1 MSLSKRVTNAVKAL
15 VAPQEKTSNASN
27 PARDFLRYGNRNPIM
42 QQDWSQVQVS
52 DQDMYTG
59 YSYAAINK
67 RANRAVIL
75 GKRYLK
81 TDAAP
86 SIMQAAKE
94 KDEEVEHPYLKLI
107 RQSTKFSQRQFWYNA
122 STYLDLE
129 GVFYLLAVRAIGVGA
144 DGGKKVGAVQSFEL
158 LNPYEV
164 KRVIRESDGEI
175 GGYIEHKN
183 GKWREIPK
191 EMIIEVK
198 LLNPFDQDEPYSM
211 TDAAKESQYTLKSA
225 NDYTRNSIKNNVNAP
240 GIISTDVVLEDH
252 IFDNFISRIKYHE
265 KGEPLYANGA
275 GGISWESMQ
284 IDLDK
289 TALDKINEI
298 HRSTLFAVSGTS
310 KTAMGIEESGTGRE
324 VSKTQK
330 DDFTEGA
337 IMPQIENIIDALNLD
352 YRRWYNGE
360 WNKNEYEIILDNP
373 LESDHEAELKDI
385 EVQEKRLGLS
395 QQLVQAGYDE
405 RLAYQYAMGQI
416 DVSGLGQPTLEE
428 ELSDQQAYIMAL
440 REAGATDDEIEE
452 LTGVSP
458 QAKDETGDTKDNT
471 QVDTQETLTGNEQD
485 DQAQ

>member
-1 MSLSKRVTNAVKAL
+1 MSLSERVTNAVKAL
-15 VAPQEKTSNASN
+15 VAPNAKATNAIS
-27 PARDFLRYGNRNPIM
+27 PAQDFLRYGNRNPIM
-42 QQDWSQVQVS
+42 QQEWSQVQVS
-52 DQDMYTG
+52 DEDMYTG

-81 TDAAP
+81 TT
-86 SIMQAAKE
+86 AKASVVE
-94 KDEEVEHPYLKLI
+94 EAKNKDKDVEHPYLRLI
-107 RQSTKFSQRQFWYNA
+107 RESTEFSQRQFWYNI

-129 GVFYLLAVRAIGVGA
+129 GVYYLMAVRAIGQKQNGEV
-144 DGGKKVGAVQSFEL
+144 KVGEVQKFTM

-164 KRVIRESDGEI
+164 RRVVRESDGTL

-183 GKWREIPK
+183 GRWREIPK
-191 EMIIEVK
+191 EMIIPIR
-198 LLNPFDQDEPYSM
+198 LLNPFDQDEAYSM
-211 TDAAKESQYTLKSA
+211 TDAAKESQFTLKSA
-225 NDYTRNSIKNNVNAP
+225 NDYTRNSIKNNINAP
-240 GIISTDVVLEDH
+240 GVISTDVVLDDH
-252 IFDNFISRIKYHE
+252 IFDNFINRIKYHE

-275 GGISWESMQ
+275 GAITWESMQ

-352 YRRWYNGE
+352 YRKWYSDE
-360 WNKNEYEIILDNP
+360 WKSNEYEIVLDNP
-373 LESDHEAELKDI
+373 LESDHDAELKDI
-385 EVQEKRLGLS
+385 DVQRNRLEMS

-405 RLAYQYAMGQI
+405 RLAYQYALGQI
-416 DVSGLGQPTLEE
+416 DVAALGQPTLEE

-440 REAGATDDEIEE
+440 REAGATDDEIKL
-452 LTGVSP
+452 LTGATSN
-458 QAKDETGDTKDNT
+458 DETGDTKDNSQT
-471 QVDTQETLTGNEQD
+471 DTQEELTDTRTNVNGQ
-485 DQAQ
+485 